1 MLKKILILSTL
12 ILFFV
17 NSFSQSLNIYNDIS
31 EKQSV
36 VEYSDTELNSINNK
50 IIKQLSQSIPSPLQ
64 DTKLSFSYLLGSSIN
79 QKGTKI
85 LLKADISKIK
95 LVGTFQ
101 YKGFI
106 INDVLYPNKIDFKFK
121 WIDKNENLIK
131 SKTLS
136 DVVFKSGKKIVNLSF
151 IDTNNVKGSKIEI
164 SDISLVF
171 DENNEE
177 KFNLKLNTIDS
188 YYDSDVRIKI
198 ANQNLD
204 KINLDSL
211 NLLNDYLRLID
222 ETHQTIKN
230 IKSLRLVS
238 KLSLQTNDPITLM
251 SKLSKLKLRNE
262 KLKKDIQHVLK
273 NMHEAYYKKGV
284 YYLSVKNPLEAEKYF
299 NKSLEVKKN
308 YPPSLYQLAKI
319 DFGNKKYEKS
329 LTTLS
334 MVLNTLKP
342 KTDTRYDCVKLSEE
356 IIKIYIADAK
366 QLTDDKDFENAFRVL
381 EKCTNICD
389 SINGLNCT
397 KPIEI
402 EYKHAH
408 HGKYQNIIDE
418 TEIKISNGDLS
429 QAEKLIDSAQ
439 VYQKNY
445 RKYIINDE
453 ALFIV
458 YNKLYDAYY
467 AQGSSLNKEKKYE
480 EAFNNLKKAKV
491 ICTDYY
497 AVECSEG
504 LSVQIEISVKGIYKN
519 MILSAQQIF
528 DSNDVDSA
536 YQIIQKAEKY
546 RAFYNLDKDDHFDI
560 LLAKI
565 NHKQYLNLIAQGI
578 KFYENEKSEKALN
591 NFKQAQKIEEKYS
604 YEHNKSLDTLI
615 HKSARMLLL
624 HRIRQGEKEVL
635 KNNLF
640 EARKF
645 SSTAKTI
652 QENYKVEN
660 DTIIQQRFE
669 ELNNKIFSK
678 DCKNSQLKYN
688 VQFNS
693 ALHFIEK
700 KNFIEADNALNKA
713 IKISNENSVCHI
725 ITINALN
732 KKQEISPVIKYQKM
746 MLGIDKLID
755 ENSYQGAIKEYLTAE
770 KFFAENNISK
780 FGLEI
785 ETLFNF
791 IKNNETL
798 NFVNF
803 AVKYYTNNN
812 NYDNAL
818 ILLNNL
824 SAKGYERSWAKNNQT
839 LLGTQLAIRDFNA
852 KPEANYKTKL
862 IKYTKNNKWYNSL
875 KKAYIKQWKN
885 LKK

>member
-79 QKGTKI
+79 QKVTKI

-480 EAFNNLKKAKV
+480 EAFNNLKKSKV